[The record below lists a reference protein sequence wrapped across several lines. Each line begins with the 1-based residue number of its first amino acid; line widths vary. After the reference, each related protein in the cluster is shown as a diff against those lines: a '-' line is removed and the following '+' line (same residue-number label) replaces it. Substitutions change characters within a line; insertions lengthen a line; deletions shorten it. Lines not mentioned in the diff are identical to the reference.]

1 MSPTADAISV
11 IIPTPR
17 LSQKHKRFQPNTP
30 EAHIMTIAPDPKEL
44 EIANQAPVSSFEEV
58 KLGDKMS
65 SLPHIE
71 SSNES
76 SFAEPTLGRHWSS
89 YTQPGTTRKP
99 SDSPSQ

>member
-1 MSPTADAISV
+1 MQKNE
-11 IIPTPR
+11 IIPTLR
-17 LSQKHKRFQPNTP
+17 LSQKHKGFQPNTP

-58 KLGDKMS
+58 KLGDRMS

-76 SFAEPTLGRHWSS
+76 SFAEPTLGKHWSS